1 MPGDDTRMPIYEYRC
16 TDCTDFEQIHRMGLA
31 PAEVPC
37 PTCQAPARRRMSAP
51 ALSAGGT
58 SAFRLIDDA
67 ARSAHE
73 PQVVTSTGPG
83 QRPAARQSVTT
94 NPLHRKLP
102 RP

>member
-16 TDCTDFEQIHRMGLA
+16 TDCTDFEQVHPMGAA
-31 PAEVPC
+31 PAETPC

-51 ALSAGGT
+51 ALSTAG
-58 SAFRLIDDA
+58 SAAHRLLDQA

-73 PQVVTSTGPG
+73 PQVVTGTAPG
-83 QRPAARQSVTT
+83 QRSGGRRITT
-94 NPLHRKLP
+94 NPLHTKLP